1 MFAKTCRFF
10 GSVTAALTLLALGAC
25 GGGGGGS
32 NGAPPVDGSET
43 CGVSAQKDWLRS
55 YMLDQYLW
63 SGASPNPQPADF
75 GSLQSYFSALLSKG
89 VGTVPA
95 DRWSYISDSASYNQ
109 YFEEG
114 KTLGYGFAVNGLE
127 QRLPLKLRYVEPQSP
142 AAAQGLARGDVVL
155 AINGRSSAALL
166 ASMDFSA
173 ISASTAGEQVTLQI
187 AGAAGS
193 RNVTLTSVTYPLTPM
208 PVSRI
213 LTLANG
219 GKAGY
224 LLLKEF
230 VTQAQT
236 PLTDAF
242 QAFRVAGASE
252 LILDLRYNGGGR
264 ISVANVLASLV
275 AGRAHDGKVFTRLNF
290 NAKQSSSNASY
301 KLAAA
306 ATGFV
311 RVMVLTGSRTC
322 SASELVVNGL
332 KPYVEVVTLGG
343 QTCGKP
349 VGFIPEESC
358 GSTFSAVNFEV
369 LNVRGE
375 GGYYDGIAA
384 SCAVAE
390 DFDKAFGDPTETL
403 TAAALSY
410 LQSGYCPAL
419 AATPSA
425 AAKAAA
431 LWRRLR
437 SSAPEPGEWRG
448 MRGD

>member
-1 MFAKTCRFF
+1 MFAKTCRIF
-10 GSVTAALTLLALGAC
+10 GSVIAALTLLALGSC
-25 GGGGGGS
+25 GGGSGS
-32 NGAPPVDGSET
+32 NGAPPVDGSEM

-63 SGASPNPQPADF
+63 AGASPNPEPTGFD
-75 GSLQSYFSALLSKG
+75 SLQSYFSALLSKG
-89 VGTVPA
+89 AGTVPA
-95 DRWSYISDSASYNQ
+95 DRWSYITDSASYNQ

-142 AAAQGLARGDVVL
+142 AAAEGLARGDVVL
-155 AINGRSSAALL
+155 AINGKSSAELI

-173 ISASTAGEQVTLQI
+173 LSATQAGELLTLQI
-187 AGAAGS
+187 AGSVGP
-193 RNVTLTSVTYPLTPM
+193 RNVTLSAATYPLTPV
-208 PVSRI
+208 PVSHV

-219 GKAGY
+219 AKAGY
-224 LLLKEF
+224 LVLKEF
-230 VTQAQT
+230 VTQAQA
-236 PLTDAF
+236 PLVEAF
-242 QAFRVAGASE
+242 QVFRAAGANE

-290 NAKQSSSNASY
+290 NAKQSASNSSY
-301 KLAAA
+301 QLAAT
-306 ATGFV
+306 ATGFA
-311 RVMVLTGSRTC
+311 RVLVLTGSRTC
-322 SASELVVNGL
+322 SASELIVNGL
-332 KPYVEVVTLGG
+332 RPYVEVVTLGG

-358 GSTFSAVNFEV
+358 GSTISAVNFET
-369 LNVRGE
+369 LNARGE

-384 SCAVAE
+384 SCPVAE

-410 LQSGYCPAL
+410 LQSGRCPAL

-431 LWRRLR
+431 LWHRTGG
-437 SSAPEPGEWRG
+437 APAEPGEWRG